1 MRRFSE
7 STRCR
12 TVWASR
18 LVPVL
23 FGTAAPASRERSQI
37 SMERLTRPEGH

>member
-12 TVWASR
+12 TVRPSR
-18 LVPVL
+18 LVSVSL
-23 FGTAAPASRERSQI
+23 GATALASPERSQVFI
-37 SMERLTRPEGH
+37 ERLTRKGGR